1 MAAFWLKVIASDH
14 VFYNGN
20 CESLVVPA
28 HDGEVGILPHR
39 EAMILAIQEGELRFR
54 VPGENQYREAVVG
67 IGIVQVANNRVT
79 VVVDTAERPED
90 IDEVRARQALERAQ
104 EQLSSETEYQRILYV
119 KSIHGPCPQP
129 SESQPSI
136 RAVNTMDY
144 NRSHYRSHKQR
155 AGRYAVFALYIFYSY
170 SQLLCSTRKSQKS
183 ATIGLSSFFGPGQD
197 DLAAAF
203 LVCDGQKFYRKMT
216 RRTTKISSKRSP

>member
-54 VPGENQYREAVVG
+54 VPGENQYRVS
-67 IGIVQVANNRVT
+67 NNRVT
-79 VVVDTAERPED
+79 VVVDTADRPED

-104 EQLSSETEYQRILYV
+104 EQLRQ
-119 KSIHGPCPQP
+119 KQ
-129 SESQPSI
+129 SI
-136 RAVNTMDY
+136 REYYMSKASMA
-144 NRSHYRSHKQR
+144 RALSRLKASQHK
-155 AGRYAVFALYIFYSY
+155 GSEYH
-170 SQLLCSTRKSQKS
+170 
-183 ATIGLSSFFGPGQD
+183 GL
-197 DLAAAF
+197 
-203 LVCDGQKFYRKMT
+203 
-216 RRTTKISSKRSP
+216 

>member
-79 VVVDTAERPED
+79 VVVDGTGPGTA
-90 IDEVRARQALERAQ
+90 
-104 EQLSSETEYQRILYV
+104 SSETEYQRILYV

-129 SESQPSI
+129 SESQP
-136 RAVNTMDY
+136 A
-144 NRSHYRSHKQR
+144 
-155 AGRYAVFALYIFYSY
+155 
-170 SQLLCSTRKSQKS
+170 
-183 ATIGLSSFFGPGQD
+183 
-197 DLAAAF
+197 
-203 LVCDGQKFYRKMT
+203 
-216 RRTTKISSKRSP
+216 

>member
-20 CESLVVPA
+20 CESLVVRA

-104 EQLSSETEYQRILYV
+104 EQLRQ
-119 KSIHGPCPQP
+119 KQ
-129 SESQPSI
+129 SI
-136 RAVNTMDY
+136 REYYMSKASMA
-144 NRSHYRSHKQR
+144 RALSRLKASQHK
-155 AGRYAVFALYIFYSY
+155 GSEYH
-170 SQLLCSTRKSQKS
+170 
-183 ATIGLSSFFGPGQD
+183 GL
-197 DLAAAF
+197 
-203 LVCDGQKFYRKMT
+203 
-216 RRTTKISSKRSP
+216 